1 MIHFYKPNAKVT
13 GSACSFY
20 LSDRDGAFFSQF
32 LKQASWNEK
41 TRTGSFAK
49 DNPAK
54 KASIKLTDI
63 EIAGIIDALES
74 DREYLGYHK
83 SEKQIAT
90 FKFSPYVDKV
100 SGVRKGFSYIL
111 HREAKDDSTNK
122 MSFVIGLTFPE
133 ARRLRQHLEFLL
145 YRYDEAKANAAL
157 ERRGNGG
164 DFNAPAVMTALPMKV
179 PVGNIR
185 GVESHRGAD
194 AVKVKEH
201 QWDSIDGAPTDN
213 NQNDGDIW

>member
-1 MIHFYKPNAKVT
+1 MIHFYKPNAKVS

-41 TRTGSFAK
+41 ARTGSFAK
-49 DNPAK
+49 DDPTK

-74 DREYLGYHK
+74 DREYSGYHK

-90 FKFSPYVDKV
+90 FKFSPYVDKAT
-100 SGVRKGFSYIL
+100 GTRKGFSYVL
-111 HREAKDDSTNK
+111 SREAKDDSTNK

-145 YRYDEAKANAAL
+145 HRYDEAKANMAS
-157 ERRGNGG
+157 ERQFNNGPERQ
-164 DFNAPAVMTALPMKV
+164 FNNAPERQAN
-179 PVGNIR
+179 PVQQR
-185 GVESHRGAD
+185 EDR
-194 AVKVKEH
+194 VKVKEH
-201 QWDSIDGAPTDN
+201 SLDSNDGLPANKAQD
-213 NQNDGDIW
+213 DGDIW